1 MNIWAVIRSKLGL
14 TRYAIAK
21 QMGMRQTK
29 WDNLEIECGRPTLDY
44 LVRLKNLSGLSGNQ
58 MFELIEEAGAKP
70 KSRDR
75 KTSKRRGS
83 K

>member
-1 MNIWAVIRSKLGL
+1 MEVISS
-14 TRYAIAK
+14 AF
-21 QMGMRQTK
+21 
-29 WDNLEIECGRPTLDY
+29 
-44 LVRLKNLSGLSGNQ
+44 LSGNQ

-83 K
+83 N